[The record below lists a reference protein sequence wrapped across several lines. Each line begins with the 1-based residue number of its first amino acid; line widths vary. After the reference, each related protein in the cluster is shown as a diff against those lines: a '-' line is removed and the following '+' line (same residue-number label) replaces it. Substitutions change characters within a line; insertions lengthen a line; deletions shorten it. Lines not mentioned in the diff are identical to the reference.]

1 MWSGRFDRGPD
12 NLFDEFQR
20 SFSFD
25 RRLLPYEIAV
35 DRAWAH
41 AIEGAGILAQEE
53 TQKLL
58 AALDGIA
65 QRAEREPAWL
75 DASGAEDIHH
85 FVEMALI
92 EQLGPLGAKLH
103 TGRSRNELI
112 ATDFRLFVKDA
123 AAAMRRGLAKM
134 LGAFVE

>member
-1 MWSGRFDRGPD
+1 MPSRARG
-12 NLFDEFQR
+12 
-20 SFSFD
+20 SW
-25 RRLLPYEIAV
+25 
-35 DRAWAH
+35 RAD
-41 AIEGAGILAQEE
+41 E
-53 TQKLL
+53 TQELL

-123 AAAMRRGLAKM
+123 AAAMRRA
-134 LGAFVE
+134 LGKDCWERLWNRRSGTWALPCPA